1 MIILEFLSEDI
12 INSVFDFI
20 LEFQLIILSHLHFNS
35 LGSFLIFIAKN
46 FFFIEWFLHTF
57 FIRHVFKALL
67 IIFCLNFGCFVFL
80 FEFQS
85 FKSRKELIFIFSDMF
100 VKIFS
105 KRVHILW
112 RGGVLNK
119 LGLFFGLDGGLFLS
133 YNFTF
138 ILFDFNGFD
147 LKVIK
152 SGDMNELIGV
162 YTISF

>member
-1 MIILEFLSEDI
+1 
-12 INSVFDFI
+12 
-20 LEFQLIILSHLHFNS
+20 
-35 LGSFLIFIAKN
+35 
-46 FFFIEWFLHTF
+46 
-57 FIRHVFKALL
+57 
-67 IIFCLNFGCFVFL
+67 L

-100 VKIFS
+100 IEIFS